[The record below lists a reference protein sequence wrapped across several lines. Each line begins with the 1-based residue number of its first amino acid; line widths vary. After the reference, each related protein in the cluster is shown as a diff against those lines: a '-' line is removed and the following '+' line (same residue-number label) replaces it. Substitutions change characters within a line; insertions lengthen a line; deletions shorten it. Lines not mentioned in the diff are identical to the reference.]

1 MNNLDWQLWGT
12 FSVADHLRPRAFV
25 SDVLVYNRLLVPVPE
40 DNDFDGWEM
49 QGWRPGLQRTVL
61 DILNQGGVR
70 VEEIKWD
77 DERREAYQ
85 ARIKGS
91 KSDMAAGAASDVAM
105 IQGSPPDTPAQYI
118 TRMVL
123 VDFRNAER
131 DRAIIRG
138 VPPSPVDIVAA
149 YGNAEEFLTG
159 TGATATAELPASPE
173 DLLGG
178 FVWPFAIPEESSR
191 SDLDLLKRAV
201 EFTSKPQVEAY
212 RQAFHRWRGKVVR
225 DEQSPVEAASEL
237 QHEIDAYAN
246 WVRNSGHET
255 VVRTACVVLT
265 IGMGVAA
272 ALMPVVGLPIVA
284 TAAIGAGAAG
294 VPLFGPAT
302 SRLFRGRLKSYHP
315 STSPGALFWEAERFL
330 AS

>member
-1 MNNLDWQLWGT
+1 MDNLDWQLWGT
-12 FSVADHLRPRAFV
+12 FSVADHLRSRAFV
-25 SDVLVYNRLLVPVPE
+25 ADVLVYNRLLVPVPD
-40 DNDFDGWEM
+40 DNDFEGWEK
-49 QGWRPGLQRTVL
+49 QRWRPGLQRTILDVL
-61 DILNQGGVR
+61 KQGGVR

-77 DERREAYQ
+77 AGRREAYQ
-85 ARIKGS
+85 ALIKGS
-91 KSDMAAGAASDVAM
+91 KSDMAAGAASDVAA
-105 IQGSPPDTPAQYI
+105 IQHSSPDTPAQWI

-123 VDFRNAER
+123 VDHGNAER
-131 DRAIIRG
+131 DKAIVRG

-149 YGNAEEFLTG
+149 YGSTEEFLTG
-159 TGATATAELPASPE
+159 TGATPTADLPASPD

-178 FVWPFAIPEESSR
+178 FVWPFAVPEESGQ

-225 DEQSPVEAASEL
+225 YEQSPVDAASEL

-255 VVRTACVVLT
+255 VVRTACMVLA

-284 TAAIGAGAAG
+284 TAALGAGAAG
-294 VPLFGPAT
+294 TPLFGSAT
-302 SRLFRGRLKSYHP
+302 SRFFRGQLKSYNA
-315 STSPGALFWEAERFL
+315 SKSPGALFWEAQRFL